1 MVNVKGVVTGVVL
14 LIVTIIV
21 SFLIVGSTAGDLT
34 TAADNISGSGLPLA
48 SLFASNG
55 VVLLVFMARL
65 LIAIVTIALS
75 FAKGKN

>member
-34 TAADNISGSGLPLA
+34 TATDNISGSGLPLA

-55 VVLLVFMARL
+55 VVLLVFMAGL